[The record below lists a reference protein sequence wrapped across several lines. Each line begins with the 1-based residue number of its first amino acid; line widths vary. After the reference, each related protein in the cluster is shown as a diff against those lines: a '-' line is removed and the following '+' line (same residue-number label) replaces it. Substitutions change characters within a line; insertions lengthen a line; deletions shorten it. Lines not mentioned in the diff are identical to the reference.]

1 MLSCARIH
9 AVRVMILVATAVVS
23 KVRHV
28 IAMSAACVELPNPHA
43 DFDLL
48 GDLSAFGPAPV
59 LALSREPSKPAAPQD
74 ATQSEAAP
82 GPGAAR
88 PVIRLP
94 SFSAT
99 ATKAAAGHGVRLGGA
114 TGGAAALPL
123 HSLGVNGASGR
134 DGGSGTDGGGNGGG
148 SSAGNVRGAPCG
160 RPAAGSGRAFRPPRL
175 QPRTQPPPNAA
186 SRSASNGGAA
196 EPHSSA
202 RNDAAGGSSGAA
214 QPAGAV
220 EAPAGQAAQL
230 RGGDGAKHGGGGGAS
245 LPRTD
250 AQQPRSG
257 MPPSDVRKTGG
268 GAAAAQAGAA
278 AAAPPQPAVRDGSAA
293 APQASRF
300 QRQSPPIPDNGRST
314 EQHRRPSPQPAG
326 YSTPRPDG
334 TSRQPSDRHA
344 SPRYPHQ

>member
-1 MLSCARIH
+1 MLCASC
-9 AVRVMILVATAVVS
+9 LVTTAVVS

-59 LALSREPSKPAAPQD
+59 PALSREPSKPAAPQD
-74 ATQSEAAP
+74 ATHSKATP

-88 PVIRLP
+88 HVIRLP

-99 ATKAAAGHGVRLGGA
+99 AAKAAAGHGVRLGGA

-134 DGGSGTDGGGNGGG
+134 DGGSGTDGSGDGGG
-148 SSAGNVRGAPCG
+148 GSAGNVRGAPCG

-175 QPRTQPPPNAA
+175 QPRSQPP
-186 SRSASNGGAA
+186 
-196 EPHSSA
+196 
-202 RNDAAGGSSGAA
+202 
-214 QPAGAV
+214 
-220 EAPAGQAAQL
+220 PAGQAAQL
-230 RGGDGAKHGGGGGAS
+230 RGGDAAKPGGGRGAS

-257 MPPSDVRKTGG
+257 MPPPDMRKTGG
-268 GAAAAQAGAA
+268 GAA
-278 AAAPPQPAVRDGSAA
+278 V

-314 EQHRRPSPQPAG
+314 QAEQHRRPSPQPAG
-326 YSTPRPDG
+326 FSTPRPHS
-334 TSRQPSDRHA
+334 TSRQPSERHA